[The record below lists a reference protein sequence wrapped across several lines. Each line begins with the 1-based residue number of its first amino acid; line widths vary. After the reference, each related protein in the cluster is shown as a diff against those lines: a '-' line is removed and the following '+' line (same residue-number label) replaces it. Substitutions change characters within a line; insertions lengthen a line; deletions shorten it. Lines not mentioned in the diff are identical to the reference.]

1 VACIDSTTKTYFR
14 PEATGQLTLIGSFD
28 GPRGADPDGVPATAQ
43 PDELAELVGSAARR
57 VPALADGGITRG
69 ITGVYDM
76 TPDARPMLGE
86 LPGRPGLIVAA
97 GFSGMGFKIS
107 PAVGEALAELITSGA
122 ASHVDLRPFR
132 PSRFAEAAPISP
144 VLAYSDE

>member
-1 VACIDSTTKTYFR
+1 MACIDSTTKTYFR
-14 PEATGQLTLIGSFD
+14 PEAAGQLTLIGSFG

-43 PDELAELVGSAARR
+43 PEELAELVGAAARR

-69 ITGVYDM
+69 VTGVYDM

-97 GFSGMGFKIS
+97 GFSGTGFKIS
-107 PAVGEALAELITSGA
+107 PAVGEALAELIAHGA

-132 PSRFAEAAPISP
+132 PGRFAEGEPISP
-144 VLAYSDE
+144 VLAYSDD